1 MLSTGDIQ
9 NYLRKLQTELRFIK
23 IRDVD
28 YKSLVLLLCI
38 LIILYFFNRLQTG
51 NSCELLKIYH
61 YIILDY
67 NPLFAKTLL
76 DKCKC
81 DFYGKT
87 DNHFVDTMYKV
98 K

>member
-28 YKSLVLLLCI
+28 YKLLVLLLCI
-38 LIILYFFNRLQTG
+38 LIILCFFTRLQTG

-61 YIILDY
+61 YLFLDY

-81 DFYGKT
+81 DFFGKT
-87 DNHFVDTMYKV
+87 DSHFIETMYKV